1 MGDRPRPH
9 LNVAPGTVS
18 AELPILWPDVPGKVH
33 GIVSLDP
40 LTVQCDGCAK
50 RVDHRTL
57 GLASEH
63 HNLTILTCGI
73 TFNSAIFPADGRRLC
88 RDCAKQAGWE
98 R

>member
-1 MGDRPRPH
+1 MSDP
-9 LNVAPGTVS
+9 
-18 AELPILWPDVPGKVH
+18 LPILLPDVPGKVH

-57 GLASEH
+57 GLSSDH
-63 HNLTILTCGI
+63 HNLTILTSGI
-73 TFNSAIFPADGRRLC
+73 EFNSHLSGIDDRRLC
-88 RDCAKQAGWE
+88 RDCAKAAGWQ